1 MYYVY
6 FQTAAFNFIMLV
18 MIVFKINLNFWSMLF
33 NCCIFCFLGGQYQV
47 VAPSYY
53 ENGSVMMGNARGMG
67 TAMRL
72 VPPVLV
78 NPAAAP
84 NSNPGK

>member
-1 MYYVY
+1 MIL
-6 FQTAAFNFIMLV
+6 FFI
-18 MIVFKINLNFWSMLF
+18 I
-33 NCCIFCFLGGQYQV
+33 LGGQYQV

-67 TAMRL
+67 ATMRL

-84 NSNPGK
+84 NNNPGK